1 VLAKTVFDWLY
12 SSSLAWFLFVL
23 SIATFAGSLIAIPWI
38 LVRLPPHYFDE
49 RHPRLWLNDQHPV
62 LRGLG
67 FGVKNLIGVLFVLA
81 GIAMLVLPGQG
92 LLTMLLGVSFLDFP
106 GKRDLERKIISL
118 PIVLQAI
125 NRLRE
130 RFGESSLIVYP
141 HCDLVDTTTVGGN
154 PPDKGRGS

>member
-1 VLAKTVFDWLY
+1 MFDWLY

-49 RHPRLWLNDQHPV
+49 RHPRLWLNDRHPV
-62 LRGLG
+62 LRVLG
-67 FGVKNLIGVLFVLA
+67 FSVKNLLGVLFVLA

-92 LLTMLLGVSFLDFP
+92 LLTMLIGVSLLDFP
-106 GKRDLERKIISL
+106 GKRDLERKIISF
-118 PIVLQAI
+118 PMVLQTI

-130 RFGESSLIVYP
+130 RFGESPLIVYP
-141 HCDLVDTTTVGGN
+141 HCDLVDTTTGGGT
-154 PPDKGRGS
+154 PPDKGEGN

>member
-1 VLAKTVFDWLY
+1 MFNWLY
-12 SSSLAWFLFVL
+12 SSSLAWLLFVL

-67 FGVKNLIGVLFVLA
+67 LGLKNLLGVLFVLA

-92 LLTMLLGVSFLDFP
+92 LLTMLIGVSLLDFP
-106 GKRDLERKIISL
+106 GKRDLERKIISF
-118 PIVLQAI
+118 PMVLQAI

-141 HCDLVDTTTVGGN
+141 HCDLVDTTTVGGT
-154 PPDKGRGS
+154 PPDKEAGN

>member
-1 VLAKTVFDWLY
+1 VFDWLY
-12 SSSLAWFLFVL
+12 SSSLVWLLFVL
-23 SIATFAGSLIAIPWI
+23 SIATFASSLIAIPWI

-49 RHPRLWLNDQHPV
+49 RHPRLWLNDHHPV

-67 FGVKNLIGVLFVLA
+67 LGLKNLLGVLFVLA

-92 LLTMLLGVSFLDFP
+92 LLTMLIGVSLLDFP
-106 GKRDLERKIISL
+106 GKRDLERKIISF
-118 PIVLQAI
+118 PMVLQTI

-141 HCDLVDTTTVGGN
+141 HCDLVDTTTGGGT
-154 PPDKGRGS
+154 PPDKSAGS

>member
-1 VLAKTVFDWLY
+1 MFYWLY

-49 RHPRLWLNDQHPV
+49 RHPRLWLNNHHLV

-67 FGVKNLIGVLFVLA
+67 LGLKNLIGMLFVLA

-92 LLTMLLGVSFLDFP
+92 LLTMLIGVSLLDFP

-118 PIVLQAI
+118 PMVLQAI

-130 RFGESSLIVYP
+130 RFGKSSLIVYP
-141 HCDLVDTTTVGGN
+141 HCDLVDTTSVGDS
-154 PPDKGRGS
+154 PPDKGGGS